1 VFEYN
6 EEEKMHN
13 FFSFSAYFVLSY
25 FGEKKI
31 MRCEELKKAKKKA
44 GIKNKEKVGR
54 WVFLSRGE

>member
-31 MRCEELKKAKKKA
+31 MRCEELKKAKKNSRHKKTKRKWA
-44 GIKNKEKVGR
+44 GG
-54 WVFLSRGE
+54 FLE